1 MSNTFVTPWTVAS
14 KSPLSMGFPGQEYGR
29 GLPFPSARNLSDPGM
44 EPASPAWQED
54 SLPLS
59 HLGSPVIDII
69 FTVLSR
75 KVEFDLCFTM
85 LVKSTIF
92 QNKWIDWYT
101 FICSMFL
108 KSTGE

>member
-1 MSNTFVTPWTVAS
+1 MSITFVTPWTVAS
-14 KSPLSMGFPGQEYGR
+14 KSPLSMGFPGQEYWR

>member
-1 MSNTFVTPWTVAS
+1 MSNTFVTPCTVAS
-14 KSPLSMGFPGQEYGR
+14 KSPLSMGFPGQEYWR